1 MAIWQSEND
10 ICYMYRYAVNKKE
23 QIKILA
29 QLNACTENEIRKVL
43 ERNGIKP
50 VKPHVVQHRSEP
62 YKPWT
67 TEEMV
72 QLLYLVANGMTDKK
86 LSEYFKRSETAISNM
101 KNKIKRR
108 RTEKA
113 RAALEIYKRRNGG
126 AM

>member
-10 ICYMYRYAVNKKE
+10 ICYMYRHAVNKKE

-67 TEEMV
+67 LEEMV
-72 QLLYLVANGMTDKK
+72 QLLYLSANGMNEAKMSK
-86 LSEYFKRSETAISNM
+86 YFKRSETAIRNM
-101 KNKIKRR
+101 RNKIIMK